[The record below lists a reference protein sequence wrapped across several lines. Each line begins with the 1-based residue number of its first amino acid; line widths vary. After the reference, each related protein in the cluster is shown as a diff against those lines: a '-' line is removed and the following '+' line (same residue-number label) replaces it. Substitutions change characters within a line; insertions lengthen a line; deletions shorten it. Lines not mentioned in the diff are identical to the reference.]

1 MAAVPEAQGRFL
13 VMPAWHYAMGHPCL
27 PFHVVP
33 NEPGIKLSGHLFCQ
47 RSSSTWTQLIP
58 FAAFL
63 DLIDCVLVYTV
74 HIYKYIHIHTCACVL
89 CATNHSQEVQG
100 RPTMLRSPGH
110 PVFHAKAPS
119 ELLCLYSRG
128 RGSGAPPAGPQ
139 VEGNRHESTPTP
151 SCQAEMSRVASSG
164 CQMIEINNKKRRVG
178 RGV

>member
-1 MAAVPEAQGRFL
+1 M
-13 VMPAWHYAMGHPCL
+13 
-27 PFHVVP
+27 
-33 NEPGIKLSGHLFCQ
+33 
-47 RSSSTWTQLIP
+47 
-58 FAAFL
+58 
-63 DLIDCVLVYTV
+63 YTV
-74 HIYKYIHIHTCACVL
+74 HIYIYILSLSLSLYGTGRSLSTLWACRGWLYTCPCVQ
-89 CATNHSQEVQG
+89 CATNHLQEVES
-100 RPTMLRSPGH
+100 RPTMLRSPSH

-164 CQMIEINNKKRRVG
+164 CQMIERNNKKRRVG